1 LLRPIDAIGKLILD
15 FLSSVYAF
23 VGYIGDLIL
32 LFIDS
37 LKFIFRGQIHV
48 KNTIH
53 QISHLGADS
62 IVIVFLCIGFTGITL
77 SYILTDGAVSYG
89 LPPMIVPQGVSLAM
103 AQELAPVLAAL
114 VLAGRVGSG
123 ITSELGSMKVT
134 EQIDALRAIAVS
146 PVKYLVVPRLLACMI
161 SIPMITFLACVVGIM
176 LGYLPAHLNPKMEM
190 TSTAYFSQVKEA
202 LEKPKYIQLLFQK
215 SVIFAAIIV
224 FVGCREGFNTRGGAQ
239 GVGISVT
246 RSVVFAM
253 ILIFLANLL
262 ITLIKF

>member
-1 LLRPIDAIGKLILD
+1 LFRPFEAIGKLILD
-15 FLSSVYAF
+15 LLKSTYAF
-23 VGYIGDLIL
+23 AEYIGDLIL

-37 LKFIFRGQIHV
+37 LRFIFRGQIHV
-48 KNTIH
+48 RNTIH

-62 IVIVFLCIGFTGITL
+62 IIIVFLCIGFTGITL
-77 SYILTDGAVSYG
+77 SYILSEGAVDYG
-89 LPPMIVPQGVSLAM
+89 LPPLIVPQGVSLAM

-161 SIPMITFLACVVGIM
+161 SIPMITWLACVVGIS
-176 LGYLPAHLNPKMEM
+176 LGFLPAHYNPGMEM
-190 TSTAYFSQVKEA
+190 TTTAYFGEVKNA
-202 LEKPKYIQLLFQK
+202 LATPKYIQLLFKK

-253 ILIFLANLL
+253 ILIFLANLI
-262 ITLIKF
+262 ITLIEF